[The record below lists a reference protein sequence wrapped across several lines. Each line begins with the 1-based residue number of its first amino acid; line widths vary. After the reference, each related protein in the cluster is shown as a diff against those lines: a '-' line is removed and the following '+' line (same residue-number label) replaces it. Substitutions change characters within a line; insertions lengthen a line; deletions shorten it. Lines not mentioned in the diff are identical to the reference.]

1 LAILPADAAAYLN
14 GFLPRGYQLVTS
26 WASYRNGC
34 HQLTLPHPYRVMPFL
49 AGSMRH
55 LTNILRHDK
64 LYSDS
69 EIPECSHFKRNF
81 RMGLDKDDEVCYANL
96 DKLEWR
102 FTKMRKVRIT
112 WKQLEE
118 ILKKQELVMD
128 HENVSGVTL
137 VRRRTLL
144 LHLARLKSS
153 QESPVVIKANNQ

>member
-1 LAILPADAAAYLN
+1 
-14 GFLPRGYQLVTS
+14 
-26 WASYRNGC
+26 
-34 HQLTLPHPYRVMPFL
+34 
-49 AGSMRH
+49 
-55 LTNILRHDK
+55 
-64 LYSDS
+64 
-69 EIPECSHFKRNF
+69 
-81 RMGLDKDDEVCYANL
+81 
-96 DKLEWR
+96 
-102 FTKMRKVRIT
+102 MRKVRIT